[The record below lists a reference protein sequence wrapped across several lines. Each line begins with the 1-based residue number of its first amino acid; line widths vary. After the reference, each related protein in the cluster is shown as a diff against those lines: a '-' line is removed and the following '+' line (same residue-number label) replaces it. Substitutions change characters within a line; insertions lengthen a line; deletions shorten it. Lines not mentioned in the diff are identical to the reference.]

1 MMTLALLLAAAAP
14 SLAIVA
20 RDIEYEIDGEIYEG
34 YIAYDEL
41 WLLDPRPG
49 VMVVHNRDGVE
60 ETEKLRARE
69 LAERGFV
76 GFAVDMLGKGCRG
89 DPCGRDA
96 VARLRADPALLRFR
110 AAEGLAVLAGQL
122 FTNEAQL
129 GANGYCFGGTV
140 VLEMARVG
148 QAVDGVVSFHGGLV
162 PLTGDTTIPAG
173 INVQVHTGDED
184 PITANDLQAM
194 NTEMRTAGLDYWASF
209 IYGNCAHR

>member
-1 MMTLALLLAAAAP
+1 M
-14 SLAIVA
+14 
-20 RDIEYEIDGEIYEG
+20 
-34 YIAYDEL
+34 
-41 WLLDPRPG
+41 
-49 VMVVHNRDGVE
+49 
-60 ETEKLRARE
+60 
-69 LAERGFV
+69 
-76 GFAVDMLGKGCRG
+76 
-89 DPCGRDA
+89 
-96 VARLRADPALLRFR
+96 
-110 AAEGLAVLAGQL
+110 
-122 FTNEAQL
+122 
-129 GANGYCFGGTV
+129 